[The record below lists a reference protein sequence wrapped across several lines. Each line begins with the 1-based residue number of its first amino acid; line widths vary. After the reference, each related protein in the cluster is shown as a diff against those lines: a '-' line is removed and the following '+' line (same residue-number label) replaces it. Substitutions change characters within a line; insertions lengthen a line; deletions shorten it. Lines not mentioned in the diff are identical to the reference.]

1 MDSPPAGDR
10 VRLRGATA
18 DTQWV
23 DSPKSPDFAAA
34 TLPRAWRRRLRWP
47 IGDAELQ
54 SSEES
59 TMRALIVSEGRSRAA
74 LAGARALGRA
84 GWDVGSGTPDGG
96 GLVDASRFVGRSHRV
111 PLPERDL
118 DAFLDGVARAV
129 GDGGYEVVFGSGD
142 AEILALSL
150 GRDGLGASVGYGPHE
165 SLLRAID
172 KLELAAAAGRAGLAA
187 PWTVPADQ
195 ASLAEVAGPV
205 VMKARLHWEP
215 GMRDAPSR
223 ITPTVEPGAPQAAR
237 RAREI
242 RESGGE
248 PVLQEVLS
256 GELLSVTVLADAR
269 GAIVAAEQQI
279 ATHTWPPDVGG
290 GTRAVTLG
298 PDRDLL
304 AGVGRLL
311 ADLGWVGLAQ
321 VQFLRAA
328 GGPAR
333 VIDLNGRFY
342 GSMSLAVASGP
353 NFPDLW
359 ARLATG
365 RALGRVPSARAGVR
379 FQWLEG

>member
-1 MDSPPAGDR
+1 MSVQFPKFLLVSLLILLTNESATDVNVEGAAEAGVRLIEPTRADSTSRSATVRPLDVRPRVPGRNGVRMSNALDRPPPTVSAGTVTGWIAPPAGDR

-84 GWDVGSGTPDGG
+84 GGDVGSGTPDGG

-172 KLELAAAAGRAGLAA
+172 KLELAAA
-187 PWTVPADQ
+187 
-195 ASLAEVAGPV
+195 
-205 VMKARLHWEP
+205 
-215 GMRDAPSR
+215 
-223 ITPTVEPGAPQAAR
+223 
-237 RAREI
+237 
-242 RESGGE
+242 
-248 PVLQEVLS
+248 
-256 GELLSVTVLADAR
+256 
-269 GAIVAAEQQI
+269 
-279 ATHTWPPDVGG
+279 
-290 GTRAVTLG
+290 
-298 PDRDLL
+298 
-304 AGVGRLL
+304 
-311 ADLGWVGLAQ
+311 
-321 VQFLRAA
+321 
-328 GGPAR
+328 
-333 VIDLNGRFY
+333 
-342 GSMSLAVASGP
+342 
-353 NFPDLW
+353 
-359 ARLATG
+359 
-365 RALGRVPSARAGVR
+365 
-379 FQWLEG
+379 